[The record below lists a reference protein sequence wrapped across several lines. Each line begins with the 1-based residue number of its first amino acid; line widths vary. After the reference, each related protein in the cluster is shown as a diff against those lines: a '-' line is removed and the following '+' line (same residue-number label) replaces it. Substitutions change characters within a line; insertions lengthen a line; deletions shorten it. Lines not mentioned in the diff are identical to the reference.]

1 MTTLIFNDS
10 GHPKMSLNK
19 LSDKKYAVCGIGEL
33 LWDVFPSHK
42 RVGGAPA
49 NFAYHAQQL
58 GAKSWPVSCIG
69 ADPLG
74 EELREH
80 LKEVGVDDCYVKES
94 VTYLTGTVDVV
105 LRSGKPSYDIHENV
119 AWDHIPFTEDLQR
132 LAGKLD
138 AVCFGSLS
146 QRWQES
152 RQSIHSFLDAMPAHA
167 LKIFDVNLRQS
178 FYSKLLIRRSLEL
191 ANVLKLSDE
200 ELPVM
205 LDMFDLE
212 GGPDDQLRQLLELF
226 DLRLVAYT
234 RGAQGSLLVGVDAM
248 HDFPGR
254 ESEVVDTVGAGDS
267 FTAALC
273 MGLLHGW
280 PLSEVNL
287 FANKVADY
295 VCSQLGAT
303 PKLPTELT

>member
-1 MTTLIFNDS
+1 MNPTF
-10 GHPKMSLNK
+10 KV
-19 LSDKKYAVCGIGEL
+19 AGIGEI

-49 NFAYHAQQL
+49 NFAYHTHQL
-58 GAKSWPVSCIG
+58 GAESWPVSCIG
-69 ADPLG
+69 VDPLG

-80 LKEVGVDDCYVKES
+80 LKEAGVDDRYVKES

-105 LRSGKPSYDIHENV
+105 LRAGKPSYDIHENV
-119 AWDHIPFTEDLQR
+119 AWDHIPFTKDLQVI
-132 LAGKLD
+132 AGQLD

-146 QRWQES
+146 QRSQES
-152 RQSIHSFLDAMPAHA
+152 RQSIHSFLGAMPAHA

-200 ELPVM
+200 ELPVL

-212 GGPDDQLRQLLELF
+212 GGPNDQLRQLLDLF

-234 RGAQGSLLVGVDAM
+234 RGANGSLLVGVDAE
-248 HDFPGR
+248 HDFLGR
-254 ESEVVDTVGAGDS
+254 ESKVVDTVGAGDS

-273 MGLLHGW
+273 MSLLRGW

-287 FANKVADY
+287 FANEVAAF
-295 VCSQLGAT
+295 VCSQEGAT
-303 PKLPTELT
+303 PKLPTELTQAESRIAHS